1 MTKIE
6 KALKDLHRAQ
16 AALTAILVD
25 DDKVALLVIERMV
38 GENLK
43 NARAV
48 NEAYGLMYHQ
58 QNS

>member
-6 KALKDLHRAQ
+6 KALKDLHHAQ
-16 AALTAILVD
+16 TALIAVLVD
-25 DDKVALLVIERMV
+25 DDKIAYSIIDRMI

-43 NARAV
+43 NARAI

-58 QNS
+58 NA